1 MKILNTHKL
10 SKYVLHGEGLLKL
23 PLKKAEKE
31 KELAVG
37 KNHC

>member
-1 MKILNTHKL
+1 MMLDVAGF
-10 SKYVLHGEGLLKL
+10 SKL

-37 KNHC
+37 KDHC